1 MSLILVNISNSFTEN
16 VLQSQLYTFRQSY
29 FELHSKHIAAHSPHF
44 FTNVHL
50 GKYVQNFGETI
61 SINSHYLKLHIA
73 INLLR
78 KSSVN
83 LENILILQNTF
94 EPRQK
99 MALYAKDSRSL
110 ATISKLWSV
119 PSKVLQI
126 TAARTSPPSPL
137 PWSPVGPNSKN
148 PPKNKIKKS
157 VKLADHTCSCSY
169 LTYFE
174 SEAYAIPETEVEV
187 HLLTSGWKNAWNP
200 IRRTYFWRVPA
211 IWTNCAK

>member
-1 MSLILVNISNSFTEN
+1 
-16 VLQSQLYTFRQSY
+16 
-29 FELHSKHIAAHSPHF
+29 
-44 FTNVHL
+44 
-50 GKYVQNFGETI
+50 
-61 SINSHYLKLHIA
+61 
-73 INLLR
+73 
-78 KSSVN
+78 
-83 LENILILQNTF
+83 
-94 EPRQK
+94 

-169 LTYFE
+169 LTHFE
-174 SEAYAIPETEVEV
+174 YETHAIPETEIEV
-187 HLLTSGWKNAWNP
+187 NLLKSGWKNSWNP
-200 IRRTYFWRVPA
+200 IKRTYFWRVPA
-211 IWTNCAK
+211 IWNHCVAWAGLSRYLVCKVTALEALTSALKPRESRREFEHQKSRQIAVYTPLWSERQNNVQKW